1 MAKHVTIHSN
11 DRVMPTTSVTVL
23 LSIAMGAAGPK

>member
-11 DRVMPTTSVTVL
+11 DRVTPALPVTVTVT
-23 LSIAMGAAGPK
+23 ATPAVQK